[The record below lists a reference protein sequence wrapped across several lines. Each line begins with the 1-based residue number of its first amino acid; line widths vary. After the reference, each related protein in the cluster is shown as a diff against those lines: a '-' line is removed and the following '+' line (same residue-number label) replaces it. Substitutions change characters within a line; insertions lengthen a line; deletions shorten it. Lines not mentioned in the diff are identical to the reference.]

1 MTTILRH
8 EITGA
13 RNGPHV
19 LITAGVHGDEF
30 ESIAAV
36 VRLRELFARRSPQV
50 VGHNGTITLVP
61 VANDAAYRRGQR
73 TADDGLDLARVC
85 PGRADGS
92 MTERIACELSELI
105 RAADYY
111 IDLHTGGTELSVL
124 PLAGYMLHA
133 DLEVLESQ
141 RRMAAAFGLPVVW
154 GTSAGLEGRTLSVAR
169 DAGVPAIYAEY
180 GGAATCDP
188 KGVSAYVEGCLNVL
202 AEVGCLSRSTSKSR
216 VKHFVEDG
224 RPTSGH
230 LQIQNPSPAA
240 GIFTPATRL
249 GKFVSSGNDIGVV
262 FDPIEESEHAI
273 RSSQEGIVLVLRT
286 FPRVQ
291 AGDSLC
297 VILEC
302 ERSDSHNPTVN
313 YR

>member
-8 EITGA
+8 EFHSTEH
-13 RNGPHV
+13 GPRV

-36 VRLRELFARRSPQV
+36 HRLRELFACGSPRV
-50 VGHNGTITLVP
+50 AGYRGTVTLVP
-61 VANDAAYRRGQR
+61 VANDAAYRRGRR

-92 MTERIACELSELI
+92 TTERIACELSELI

-133 DLEVLESQ
+133 DLGVLESQ
-141 RRMAAAFGLPVVW
+141 RRMATAFGLPVVW
-154 GTSAGLEGRTLSVAR
+154 GTTAELAGRTLSVAR

-188 KGVSAYVEGCLNVL
+188 KGVSAYVDGCLNVL

-216 VKHFVEDG
+216 VEHFVEDG
-224 RPTSGH
+224 RPSSGH

-240 GIFTPATRL
+240 GVFTPAIRL
-249 GKFVSSGNDIGVV
+249 GEFVSPGDDIGVV
-262 FDPIEESEHAI
+262 FDPLEGNERVI
-273 RSSQEGIVLVLRT
+273 RSRQEGLVLVLRT

-297 VILEC
+297 VVLEC
-302 ERSDSHNPTVN
+302 ERPGSHNPPAHN
-313 YR
+313 R